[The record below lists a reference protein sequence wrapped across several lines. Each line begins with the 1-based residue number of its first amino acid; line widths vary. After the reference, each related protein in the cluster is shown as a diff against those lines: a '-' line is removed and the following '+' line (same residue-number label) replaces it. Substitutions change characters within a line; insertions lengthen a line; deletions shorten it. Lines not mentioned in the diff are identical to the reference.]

1 MFRIAVPRGRLAA
14 TALALAV
21 LMIPGLAA
29 AQAQAW
35 PDRATRIVVPFA
47 PGGGTDIIAR
57 LLAQKLTENLGQS
70 FVVENRAGAGG
81 TVGAEAVARS
91 PANGATLLV
100 VSASYSVNPSLY
112 KLTYDPL
119 ADLVPV
125 SLMASV
131 PFVLVTYPSFAP
143 KSMSELVALAK
154 AKPGEVN
161 FASSGNGSAPHL
173 AGELLSMNTGVKMV
187 HVPYKGGTPA
197 ITEVMAGRVQLLF
210 STVTQALPYSKAG
223 QLRPLAVTSRK
234 RATALPDVPTMEEA
248 GVPNFDVVDW
258 FAVLV
263 PKGTPQAVVDRIN
276 QEVVRAVKSPDM
288 SARLASD
295 SFDVIGSTP
304 GEFDRLLRKDIEAY
318 AGIVKSANVKVE

>member
-1 MFRIAVPRGRLAA
+1 
-14 TALALAV
+14 
-21 LMIPGLAA
+21 
-29 AQAQAW
+29 
-35 PDRATRIVVPFA
+35 VPFA

-91 PANGATLLV
+91 PANGYTLLV

-119 ADLVPV
+119 SDLVPV

-143 KSMSELVALAK
+143 KSMAELVTLAK

-173 AGELLSMNTGVKMV
+173 AGELLAMNTGVKMV

-210 STVTQALPYSKAG
+210 STVTQALPYIKAG
-223 QLRPLAVTSRK
+223 QLRPLAVSSRK

-248 GVPNFDVVDW
+248 GIPNFDLVDW

-263 PKGTPQAVVDRIN
+263 PKGTPPAIVEKIN

-304 GEFDRLLRKDIEAY
+304 AEFDRLLRKDIESY